1 MLKSTLIKLHAAA
14 TIFSQRGGCSAKEI
28 AETLDIPLNSVYHF
42 AKQGEWEQTL
52 DMLHYSGDRAFK
64 SEKRRD
70 TLRDSGD
77 LVARA
82 RGLYLEQRWDS
93 RTHKQA
99 VSVVCETLDLKRRRV
114 NEWAAKFDWERDV

>member
-1 MLKSTLIKLHAAA
+1 MLKSTRIKLHAAA
-14 TIFSQRGGCSAKEI
+14 FVFAQRAGCSAKEI
-28 AETLDIPLNSVYHF
+28 AETLNMPLNSVYHL
-42 AKQGEWEQTL
+42 AKQPEWDTALDTLQYAGE
-52 DMLHYSGDRAFK
+52 RAFK

-70 TLRDSGD
+70 TLRDAGD

-82 RGLYLEQRWDS
+82 RELYLEQRCDS

-114 NEWAAKFDWERDV
+114 NAWAAKFGWEGDV

>member
-28 AETLDIPLNSVYHF
+28 AKTLDIPLNSVYHF

-52 DMLHYSGDRAFK
+52 NTLDYSGDRAFK

-70 TLRDSGD
+70 ALRDSGE

-82 RGLYLEQRWDS
+82 RGLYLEQRCDS

-99 VSVVCETLDLKRRRV
+99 VSVVCDTLDLKRRRV

>member
-1 MLKSTLIKLHAAA
+1 MLKSTRIKLHAAA
-14 TIFSQRGGCSAKEI
+14 FVFAQHAGCSAKDI
-28 AETLDIPLNSVYHF
+28 AETLDISLNSVYHL
-42 AKQGEWEQTL
+42 AKQREWDTALDTLQYAGE
-52 DMLHYSGDRAFK
+52 RAFK

-82 RGLYLEQRWDS
+82 RKVYLEQRWDS

-114 NEWAAKFDWERDV
+114 NEWTAKFGWEADV

>member
-1 MLKSTLIKLHAAA
+1 MLKSTHIKLHAAA
-14 TIFSQRGGCSAKEI
+14 FVFAQRAGCSAKEI
-28 AETLDIPLNSVYHF
+28 AETLEMPLNSVYHL
-42 AKQGEWEQTL
+42 AKQPEWEKALNTL
-52 DMLHYSGDRAFK
+52 QYAGDRAFK

-82 RGLYLEQRWDS
+82 RGLYLEQRWDN

>member
-1 MLKSTLIKLHAAA
+1 MLKSTRIKLHAAA
-14 TIFSQRGGCSAKEI
+14 FVFAQRAGCSAKEI
-28 AETLDIPLNSVYHF
+28 AETLDIPLNSVYHL
-42 AKQGEWEQTL
+42 AKQSEWDTALDTLQYAGE
-52 DMLHYSGDRAFK
+52 RAFK

-82 RGLYLEQRWDS
+82 REFYLEQRWDS

-114 NEWAAKFDWERDV
+114 NEWAAKFGWEGDV

>member
-1 MLKSTLIKLHAAA
+1 MGRTHASKIKDTLAGNQKGS
-14 TIFSQRGGCSAKEI
+14 F
-28 AETLDIPLNSVYHF
+28 D
-42 AKQGEWEQTL
+42 GES
-52 DMLHYSGDRAFK
+52 SGKASRF
-64 SEKRRD
+64 
-70 TLRDSGD
+70 LRDSGD

-114 NEWAAKFDWERDV
+114 NEWAAKFGWEGDV

>member
-28 AETLDIPLNSVYHF
+28 AEILDIPLNSVYHF
-42 AKQGEWEQTL
+42 AKQPEWDKALNTLQYAGE
-52 DMLHYSGDRAFK
+52 RAFK

-82 RGLYLEQRWDS
+82 RGLYLQQRCDS

-99 VSVVCETLDLKRRRV
+99 VSVVCESLTLKRRRV
-114 NEWAAKFDWERDV
+114 NEWAAKFGWERDV

>member
-1 MLKSTLIKLHAAA
+1 MLKSTRIKLHAAA
-14 TIFSQRGGCSAKEI
+14 FVFAQRAGCSAKEI
-28 AETLDIPLNSVYHF
+28 AETLNIPLNSVYHL
-42 AKQGEWEQTL
+42 AKQPEWDTALNTL
-52 DMLHYSGDRAFK
+52 QYAGDRVFK

-82 RGLYLEQRWDS
+82 RAVYLEQRGGS

-114 NEWAAKFDWERDV
+114 NEWAAKFGWEGDV

>member
-1 MLKSTLIKLHAAA
+1 MAKQLTFEMQAPLMAPAPAPAPETPAA
-14 TIFSQRGGCSAKEI
+14 
-28 AETLDIPLNSVYHF
+28 VYHT
-42 AKQGEWEQTL
+42 AAGIRERLERYGVQSL
-52 DMLHYSGDRAFK
+52 
-64 SEKRRD
+64 KRRD

-82 RGLYLEQRWDS
+82 RRVYLEQRWDS

-114 NEWAAKFDWERDV
+114 NEWAAKFGWEGDV